1 MSTLDDKPLLVIM
14 WLGDVDRQVAIA
26 HLHAD
31 GAISSADLER
41 AKKSIRL
48 TENCYSK
55 AADGSPG
62 FGKIEPL
69 AAFLGTDVT
78 YHGLSDHDGETT
90 DYFREWLNR
99 RGYTVVIHTVP
110 LHSATD
116 YAEVYGKVDALLN
129 DCEKTHPQFLWGLRL
144 LPCAGYAS
152 DGIRMAFARANPIQ
166 RQRLSLGH
174 EGSEALARR
183 ARGRRRCQDT
193 GERSCQL
200 KSNSQLWASSN
211 WHAVETNG
219 RMPRR
224 CPPRRWR
231 ERAANLDLRNPQI
244 GTFFHPIGGE
254 TDGVGET

>member
-1 MSTLDDKPLLVIM
+1 MSTLDDKPLVVIM

-48 TENCYSK
+48 TENRYSK

-69 AAFLGTDVT
+69 AAFLGTDFI

-129 DCEKTHPQFLWGLRL
+129 DCEKTHPQVDWDYGFYLAPGTRVMASVWLLLGRTRFNGNVYHWGTKDPRPSLVGLVGDGGAKIPERDR
-144 LPCAGYAS
+144 AS
-152 DGIRMAFARANPIQ
+152 
-166 RQRLSLGH
+166 
-174 EGSEALARR
+174 
-183 ARGRRRCQDT
+183 
-193 GERSCQL
+193 
-200 KSNSQLWASSN
+200 
-211 WHAVETNG
+211 
-219 RMPRR
+219 
-224 CPPRRWR
+224 
-231 ERAANLDLRNPQI
+231 
-244 GTFFHPIGGE
+244 
-254 TDGVGET
+254 